1 MNHQYLL
8 ILAVPAFALIGCV
21 GCGADSAFKSNRP
34 LYERV
39 IQRVQKGE
47 IKTDQEKGVQ
57 IPPGSVR
64 LPSTAQLP
72 PDLGAASV
80 GGEIYVSRAS
90 TNQLLVVFKTWRG
103 KDFNMEGY
111 LYAAKPLSA
120 AEITKDYYGHS
131 VVVIGPID
139 LVLEK
144 QLDPNW
150 YRVSYKL
157 D

>member
-8 ILAVPAFALIGCV
+8 MLTAAGFALIGCV
-21 GCGADSAFKSNRP
+21 GCGADSALKSNRS

-72 PDLGAASV
+72 SDLREASV
-80 GGEIYVSRAS
+80 DGEIYVSRPS
-90 TNQLLVVFKTWRG
+90 TNQLLVVFNTWRG
-103 KDFNMEGY
+103 KGSNMEGY
-111 LYAAKPLSA
+111 LYAAKPLST
-120 AEITKDYYGHS
+120 AEISKDYYGHS
-131 VVVIGPID
+131 VVVIGPME

-144 QLDPNW
+144 QLEPSW

>member
-1 MNHQYLL
+1 MNHQYSQT
-8 ILAVPAFALIGCV
+8 LALVGFVLIGWV
-21 GCGADSAFKSNRP
+21 GCGADSGFKSNRP

-39 IQRVQKGE
+39 IQGVQIGQ
-47 IKTDQEKGVQ
+47 IKTDQEKGIQ
-57 IPPGSVR
+57 IPQGSVR
-64 LPSTAQLP
+64 LPSSAQLP
-72 PDLGAASV
+72 PDLREASV
-80 GGEIYVSRAS
+80 GGEIYVSRPS

-103 KDFNMEGY
+103 KGFNMEGY

-131 VVVIGPID
+131 VVVIGPMEF
-139 LVLEK
+139 VLEK